1 MTASDRWR
9 LLLLAG
15 VAFALALSAIHPN
28 DPATWAMETAPIFI
42 AAPVLI
48 LTHARFPL
56 SRLLAVLIALHA
68 LVLLVGGHYTYAE
81 VPLGYWLQD
90 LFALSRN
97 PYDRIGHFFQGL
109 VPALA
114 AREILLRHGFVA
126 GRRMAGFLS
135 ICVALAVS
143 ASYELIEWAA
153 ALILGQGADQFLGT
167 QGDPWD
173 TQWDMFMALTGSSF
187 AILCLSGLQDR
198 SMAALNHLKKPKA

>member
-1 MTASDRWR
+1 MER

-15 VAFALALSAIHPN
+15 IAIALLLSAIHPH
-28 DPATWAMETAPIFI
+28 DLATWAMETAPIFI
-42 AAPVLI
+42 AAPLLI
-48 LTHARFPL
+48 ATHRRFPL
-56 SRLLAVLIALHA
+56 SPLLAALIVLHA

-81 VPLGYWLQD
+81 VPLGYWLQEM
-90 LFALSRN
+90 FGLSRN

-114 AREILLRHGFVA
+114 AREILLRNGFVT
-126 GRRMAGFLS
+126 GQRMVCFLAV
-135 ICVALAVS
+135 CVAMAVS

-173 TQWDMFMALTGSSF
+173 TQWDMFTALLGALT
-187 AILCLSGLQDR
+187 AQITLSRSQDR
-198 SMAALNHLKKPKA
+198 AIQRA